1 MLAQFDLFGFGE
13 EAEECSFVAI
23 EESGFLGEDFFGG
36 AQDYWIFVPE
46 AGDKFAKAVWPAEN
60 ELSHFVCAADG
71 AAVARVEKTCD
82 RRFRHLIEPLDVGGL
97 FL

>member
-36 AQDYWIFVPE
+36 ARLLDFRSR
-46 AGDKFAKAVWPAEN
+46 G
-60 ELSHFVCAADG
+60 
-71 AAVARVEKTCD
+71 
-82 RRFRHLIEPLDVGGL
+82 RR
-97 FL
+97 